1 MLVRLWYHLVMKQLG
16 DMCMKSTTIRR
27 SNLSKEKMAVLEA
40 LKKYR
45 NEESDYAPNV
55 YIRPAEVQQGKKEE
69 LDLLWRNFKLQD
81 IHTGEKTPRVYIA
94 TGIAA
99 GLLLVGALTMT
110 VFFAHSVHSDNVADS
125 GAFGII
131 PASQT
136 EETSAKNETY
146 IVQNGDTI
154 EKILIRFYGRYSKN
168 SEISLMK
175 ANNMSNPNKL
185 SIGQELIIPMN

>member
-1 MLVRLWYHLVMKQLG
+1 
-16 DMCMKSTTIRR
+16 MKSTTIRR

-40 LKKYR
+40 LKKYK
-45 NEESDYAPNV
+45 NEDSDFAPNV
-55 YIRPAEVQQGKKEE
+55 YIRPSELQHEKKEE
-69 LDLLWRNFKLQD
+69 LDLLWRNFKIQD
-81 IHTGEKTPRVYIA
+81 LHTGENTPKVYIA

-110 VFFAHSVHSDNVADS
+110 AFFAHRVHDNNIASSS

-131 PASQT
+131 PASEQA
-136 EETSAKNETY
+136 EEAVSKNETY

-154 EKILIRFYGRYSKN
+154 EKILIRFYGKYSKN
-168 SEISLMK
+168 TELSLMK
-175 ANNMSNPNKL
+175 ANNMTNPNKL